1 MKKLI
6 IILSI
11 ISLILPINT
20 YALST
25 TSSIIVKDMNSN
37 RVFYNKNEKD
47 VRLIAST
54 TKIMTAILAIENGNL
69 EDIVKVDENILQMY
83 GSNIYIEV
91 GENILLLDLIYG
103 LMLRSGNDAAVTIAK
118 HIDKTEEGFVKLMN
132 KKAQELGMKNTT
144 FSNPTGLDDDTKNY
158 STAED
163 LAILYSYAYKNK
175 TFREVV
181 KTKRY
186 VTTSNTKTY
195 DWYNR
200 NKILSLYEKATGGK
214 TGYTPD
220 AKRVLVTSASNNDLS
235 LVAASFNS
243 IYDYDLHIKLYE
255 EIFNK
260 YKNYLILD
268 KDNFV
273 YQNNLKNKK
282 LYIKNSF
289 SYPLTEEEYNNL
301 KIDLTIDKEK
311 KSNKVGT
318 VSVYLEN
325 NLIKKENI
333 YEKTTKKKT
342 IWTKI
347 SAFFKN
353 IL

>member
-1 MKKLI
+1 M
-6 IILSI
+6 
-11 ISLILPINT
+11 
-20 YALST
+20 
-25 TSSIIVKDMNSN
+25 
-37 RVFYNKNEKD
+37 
-47 VRLIAST
+47 
-54 TKIMTAILAIENGNL
+54 KIMTAILAIENGNL
-69 EDIVKVDENILQMY
+69 EDIVKVDENILKMY

-118 HIDKTEEGFVKLMN
+118 HISKTEEKFIKLMN

-144 FSNPTGLDDDTKNY
+144 FSNPTGLDDETKNY

-200 NKILSLYEKATGGK
+200 NKILSLYDKSTGGK

-220 AKRVLVTSASNNDLS
+220 AKRVLVTSASNNELS

-255 EIFNK
+255 EIFSK

-268 KDNFV
+268 KENFI

-289 SYPLTEEEYNNL
+289 SYPLTEQEYNNL
-301 KIDLTIDKEK
+301 KIDLKINKET
-311 KSNKVGT
+311 KSNKIGT
-318 VSVYLEN
+318 VSVYLEDK
-325 NLIKKENI
+325 LIKEEPI
-333 YEKTTKKKT
+333 YEKNNKKKT
-342 IWTKI
+342 IWKKI
-347 SAFFKN
+347 STFFKN